1 MIRHLLGGPSHPFGM
16 TERVTPQI
24 SRRSFA
30 RRDME
35 AARSAIHHEDRTLFY
50 YLVFFTVTVK
60 VLVALLPQLSLAV
73 TVTVVIPIGKKLP
86 DAGLAMA

>member
-1 MIRHLLGGPSHPFGM
+1 M
-16 TERVTPQI
+16 TESVTPEI

-30 RRDME
+30 RRDK
-35 AARSAIHHEDRTLFY
+35 AKARSAIHHEGRTLFY
-50 YLVFFTVTVK
+50 YRIFFTVTVK

-73 TVTVVIPIGKKLP
+73 TVTVVVPIGKKLP